1 MQRVCDDAGMALSVA
16 VIGLGTMGGRY
27 AEALASGRYAGAELD
42 SVCDIDGERAQ
53 KAALACGV
61 PGFASVAELLRAR
74 RPQAAYVATPDAQH
88 REPAVAL
95 VEAGVPLLIEK
106 PLATTVADAE
116 ALAAAV
122 ERSGVHAEVN
132 FSNRW
137 NPPFVAARAAIEAGR
152 LGEVIMLTARLNNV
166 IASPRDRLRW
176 AGQTTPAWFLMAH
189 CLDLAH
195 WLSGRAAA
203 SAYAAGRKGVLSGIG
218 VDTYDYV
225 QALVRYEDGVTG
237 LFESTWV
244 LPESHPSPIE
254 FEFRVVGT
262 KGALTVDT
270 TQQMIR
276 VTSDTLTYPQVLA
289 WAPERFASFVRRLAG
304 EKAPTVPLA
313 AGVENTRTLVAI
325 HRSLESGAVEPL

>member
-1 MQRVCDDAGMALSVA
+1 MALKVA

-42 SVCDIDGERAQ
+42 SVCDVDGERAQ
-53 KAALACGV
+53 TAALACGV
-61 PGFASVAELLRAR
+61 PGFASVAELLQAR
-74 RPQAAYVATPDAQH
+74 RPEAAYVATPDALH
-88 REPAVAL
+88 REPGVAL
-95 VEAGVPLLIEK
+95 AEAGVPLLIEK

-116 ALAAAV
+116 ALAIAA
-122 ERSGVHAEVN
+122 ERGGAHAEVN

-166 IASPRDRLRW
+166 IATPRDRLRW
-176 AGQTTPAWFLMAH
+176 SSQTTPAWFLMSH

-195 WLSGRAAA
+195 WLSGRAAT
-203 SAYAAGRKGVLSGIG
+203 SVYATGRKGVLTSLGI
-218 VDTYDYV
+218 DTCDYV
-225 QALVRYEDGVTG
+225 QALVRYEGGVSG

-254 FEFRVVGT
+254 FEFRIVGT

-270 TQQMIR
+270 TEQMIR
-276 VTSDTLTYPQVLA
+276 VASDVLTYPQVLV
-289 WAPERFASFVRRLAG
+289 WAPERFASFVRNLAG
-304 EKAPTVPLA
+304 EKAPYVPLA
-313 AGVENTRTLVAI
+313 AGVENTRTLVGI
-325 HRSLESGAVEPL
+325 HRSLESGSVEPV